1 MHPSMSIDPRLFAP
15 AAARNREPILAA
27 LRVHLPPSGTVLE
40 VASGSGEHIVYLAE
54 ALPNLVWQPTDL
66 AAERRASIDA
76 WVHSAGLANV
86 LPALP
91 LDAAAAEWAVTSA
104 DVVLCINMIHI
115 APAAATAGLLIGAA
129 SVLPPD
135 GLLALYGPF
144 RRAGQ
149 PLEPSNAAFDADLR
163 SRNPDWGLR
172 VLEEV
177 VDLAERAGF
186 AAPRVEAMP
195 ANNLMVFFRQ
205 ASR

>member
-115 APAAATAGLLIGAA
+115 APAAATAGAADWRGQRAAAGWPAGAVWPVSPRLA
-129 SVLPPD
+129 S
-135 GLLALYGPF
+135 
-144 RRAGQ
+144 RW
-149 PLEPSNAAFDADLR
+149 
-163 SRNPDWGLR
+163 SR
-172 VLEEV
+172 
-177 VDLAERAGF
+177 
-186 AAPRVEAMP
+186 AMP
-195 ANNLMVFFRQ
+195 RSMPICAAAIPIGGCGCWRRWLTWQ
-205 ASR
+205 SAPGSRRPG

>member
-54 ALPNLVWQPTDL
+54 ALPNLMWQPTDL
-66 AAERRASIDA
+66 APERRASIDA
-76 WVHSAGLANV
+76 WAHAAGLTNV

-115 APAAATAGLLIGAA
+115 APSAATAGLLTGAA

-149 PLEPSNAAFDADLR
+149 TLEPSNAAFDADLR

-177 VDLAERAGF
+177 AESAARAGF
-186 AAPRVEAMP
+186 AAPVVQAMP
-195 ANNLMVFFRQ
+195 ANNLMVFFRH